1 MTEFLLLL
9 FFYTFYNVVNI
20 KIEVNYLVFVC
31 VSLCENEGNNYL
43 NH

>member
-1 MTEFLLLL
+1 MTEFLLLVV

-20 KIEVNYLVFVC
+20 KIEVNLVFVC